1 MKVEAKHRKQQRSR
15 VGVGVAAH
23 VGRKDCLL
31 TRRAFR
37 QYQSVGGALRVDWIG
52 KIVLNA
58 AAVAWLI
65 SLGRACRRHCR
76 FFFSHAISWRR
87 FTGGASLWR
96 RLGHSDLKRSQRNS
110 FDAIGLVAIA
120 YLSCGDGIAPNTL
133 SIW

>member
-87 FTGGASLWR
+87 FTGGASLR
-96 RLGHSDLKRSQRNS
+96 RTLGHSDLKRSQRNS

-120 YLSCGDGIAPNTL
+120 YLSSGDEITPNTL
-133 SIW
+133 RIW